1 VALHPDPAHSTG
13 QALSVKERRS
23 RCWCTTRA
31 APASAAGGGLVL
43 IAPHDALPLS
53 AQIERRT
60 PGLFAVDHLERGPQ
74 AWRLQFVHRG

>member
-1 VALHPDPAHSTG
+1 
-13 QALSVKERRS
+13 
-23 RCWCTTRA
+23 
-31 APASAAGGGLVL
+31 VL